1 MSDHAMP
8 DPALYQTVSEL
19 IFREARLLDAQSW
32 DDWLQLYCEDAVFW
46 VPAFRMDGSLT
57 ENPKTELNMI
67 YFEGRHHL
75 EERIFRLRTEIALSS
90 TPVPRTTHVV
100 GGVMIDT
107 ASATGIEAVASWH
120 VAWCNDVRG
129 SHLRAGSYEYLLRR
143 EPDGLRIARKK
154 VLLLDPTIDGYFDVY
169 AV

>member
-1 MSDHAMP
+1 MSEA
-8 DPALYQTVSEL
+8 ALHRSVCEL
-19 IFREARLLDAQSW
+19 VFREARLLDAQAW
-32 DDWLQLYCEDAVFW
+32 DEWLGLYCEDAVFW

-57 ENPKTELNMI
+57 QNPKTELNMI
-67 YFEGRHHL
+67 YFEGRRHL

-100 GGVMIDT
+100 GGVMID
-107 ASATGIEAVASWH
+107 AVSEGEIGAFASWH
-120 VAWCNDVRG
+120 VVWCNDVRG
-129 SHLRAGSYEYLLRR
+129 SQLRAGSYEYVLRR
-143 EPDGLRIARKK
+143 ERDGLRIARKK